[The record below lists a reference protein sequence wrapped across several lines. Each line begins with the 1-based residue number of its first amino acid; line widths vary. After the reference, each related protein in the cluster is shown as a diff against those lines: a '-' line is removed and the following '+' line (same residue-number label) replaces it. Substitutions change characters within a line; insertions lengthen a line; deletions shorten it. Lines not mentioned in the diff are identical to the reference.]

1 MKRRL
6 GWRQVSREELAGHL
20 EHVEVTASEAVGE
33 ASLYRCQGKSGESVA
48 VSLPS
53 GAGLIIE
60 MRREV
65 APVLDRR
72 RRPDGQSDAGEADQ

>member
-6 GWRQVSREELAGHL
+6 GWRQVSRDELSGHL

-48 VSLPS
+48 ISLPS

-60 MRREV
+60 LRREV
-65 APVLDRR
+65 APVLERR
-72 RRPDGQSDAGEADQ
+72 RQSEPGEEDK